1 MRQHISNF
9 EDLAGKTIEAA
20 TVVDLQVLLTFTD
33 GTYAAIVSIEEDG
46 CIHAP
51 ELTTAKR
58 DTARQADVLGALG
71 IANQADK
78 TQWKRE
84 RDVMEAILTEAQ
96 ERNERRD
103 YERLRAK
110 FGDK

>member
-1 MRQHISNF
+1 MRQHISQF

-33 GTYAAIVSIEEDG
+33 GTYAAIVSVEEDG

-58 DTARQADVLGALG
+58 DTARQAEALASLG

-78 TQWKRE
+78 AQWKRE
-84 RDVMEAILTEAQ
+84 RDVMEAILSEAQ
-96 ERNERRD
+96 EKIERRD

-110 FGDK
+110 FEK